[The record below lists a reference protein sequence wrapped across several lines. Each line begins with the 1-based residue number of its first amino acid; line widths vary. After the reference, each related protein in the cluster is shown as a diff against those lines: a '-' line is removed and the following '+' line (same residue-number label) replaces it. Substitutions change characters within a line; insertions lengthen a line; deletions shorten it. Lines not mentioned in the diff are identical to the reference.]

1 MEEIIVATTNNNKV
15 KRIKRL
21 LKNLDY
27 KVLSLEDMGLK
38 NIPEPPENASTPIDI
53 AIEKAIYYSN
63 YLPENKIILSQDETI
78 LLEGI
83 KEEDDPKMHIKK
95 PVINKYGSFTDEFA
109 AEYYKDLANKYGGII
124 PMKFKYG
131 IAVVK
136 KEKNNNKISKKVFA
150 KEALLSVRLTNQI
163 HKLEKSPGY
172 FFEAL
177 IEANVNNNWLRYN
190 DLSEEILT
198 DLDNDLYIAIIML
211 LKQCDKILGEQ

>member
-38 NIPEPPENASTPIDI
+38 DISEPLENATTPIDI

-95 PVINKYGSFTDEFA
+95 PVINK
-109 AEYYKDLANKYGGII
+109 GII

-150 KEALLSVRLTNQI
+150 KEAFLSARLTNQI

-198 DLDNDLYIAIIML
+198 DLDNDLYSAIIML
-211 LKQCDKILGEQ
+211 LKQCDKISGEQ